1 MFHSGSSNHCISYH
15 DSINFR
21 IWRARRYMYRGR
33 ALQHFLTVQDCH
45 KLLSSFGWIW
55 DISKRGL
62 EEIKRSRCSKL
73 CFLPVFCSKLQIK
86 HDLVCI
92 TLHRIWL
99 AYAFFFLL
107 KAHRWENVSLH
118 LKHQFRLCNALL
130 NRPISFSIQDSC
142 WTNQCS
148 VVILEMIQHRGN
160 ASDDIL
166 KGISDINSLPM
177 SRVQ

>member
-99 AYAFFFLL
+99 AYAIFFSSKSAQMGKCL
-107 KAHRWENVSLH
+107 A
-118 LKHQFRLCNALL
+118 
-130 NRPISFSIQDSC
+130 SFETSIPDFAKRM
-142 WTNQCS
+142 TY
-148 VVILEMIQHRGN
+148 
-160 ASDDIL
+160 DDYAT
-166 KGISDINSLPM
+166 PC
-177 SRVQ
+177 